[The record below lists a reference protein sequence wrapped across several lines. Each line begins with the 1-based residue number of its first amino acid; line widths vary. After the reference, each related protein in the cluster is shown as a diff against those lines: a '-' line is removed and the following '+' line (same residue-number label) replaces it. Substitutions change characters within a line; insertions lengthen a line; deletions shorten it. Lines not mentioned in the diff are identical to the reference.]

1 MLEVK
6 SQQGRDRPAADT
18 GKRLT
23 FVRKSALGQETSS
36 SSTGLVK
43 AVPSAVLVVLCLCS
57 HRCLGGPVPVFSPL
71 SWWSCA
77 CVLTAV
83 LVVLCLCSH
92 RCLGGPV
99 PVFSP
104 LSWWSCA
111 CVLTAVLVVLCL
123 CSHRCLGGPVPVFS
137 PLSWWSCACV
147 LTADPCGS
155 SQWAIRCTV

>member
-71 SWWSCA
+71 TRVAQASGPYDVRCSA
-77 CVLTAV
+77 FDTGQ
-83 LVVLCLCSH
+83 LCLCV
-92 RCLGGPV
+92 CL
-99 PVFSP
+99 F
-104 LSWWSCA
+104 
-111 CVLTAVLVVLCL
+111 LCL
-123 CSHRCLGGPVPVFS
+123 PTLLVF
-137 PLSWWSCACV
+137 L
-147 LTADPCGS
+147 
-155 SQWAIRCTV
+155 